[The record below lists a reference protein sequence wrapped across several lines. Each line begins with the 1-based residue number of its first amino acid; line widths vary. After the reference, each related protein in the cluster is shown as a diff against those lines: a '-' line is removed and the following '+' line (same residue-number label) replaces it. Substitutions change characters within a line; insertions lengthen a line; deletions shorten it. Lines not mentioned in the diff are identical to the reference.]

1 MAQDNPNL
9 RVSTNAN
16 QAASVPVPRRS
27 KLYTRPLHTQPIQNP
42 RDIPGR
48 NEGPLP
54 RPTVSNQDIPNTQP
68 PRNGVRGDI
77 PKSPNHRNHRR
88 SQRVDNSNPPRR
100 GYRNFPRR
108 PRHVR
113 HWKNTAPWRLK
124 KVSSVTYVC
133 CHCGNGEDVS
143 DTFRDTSVKVR
154 RYKYDMYE
162 GIREMF
168 EGYANVPE
176 TTVVIHGIVCDLP
189 AGFYQPSPRMTYT
202 GIRRTEYNPERE
214 VWGKGRCQGR
224 NENRNCGHRQCA
236 ACPVIREEEWEK
248 VLASGK
254 KGGKRSHDR
263 QPRPK
268 YVMPAATQ

>member
-1 MAQDNPNL
+1 MAQDNPNR
-9 RVSTNAN
+9 RVSTN
-16 QAASVPVPRRS
+16 QAAPAPITRRS
-27 KLYTRPLHTQPIQNP
+27 KLYTGALHTQPIQNP

-54 RPTVSNQDIPNTQP
+54 RSTASNQDLNHTQP
-68 PRNGVRGDI
+68 PRKGVRGDI
-77 PKSPNHRNHRR
+77 PQSPNHRNHRR
-88 SQRVDNSNPPRR
+88 FQRVDNSNPPRR
-100 GYRNFPRR
+100 AHRNFPRR

-124 KVSSVTYVC
+124 KVSNVTYVC

-154 RYKYDMYE
+154 RHKYEMYE

-189 AGFYQPSPRMTYT
+189 AGFYQPAPRMIYN

-214 VWGKGRCQGR
+214 
-224 NENRNCGHRQCA
+224 CA

-248 VLASGK
+248 VLAPGK

-263 QPRPK
+263 GPRSK
-268 YVMPAATQ
+268 YVMPAATE